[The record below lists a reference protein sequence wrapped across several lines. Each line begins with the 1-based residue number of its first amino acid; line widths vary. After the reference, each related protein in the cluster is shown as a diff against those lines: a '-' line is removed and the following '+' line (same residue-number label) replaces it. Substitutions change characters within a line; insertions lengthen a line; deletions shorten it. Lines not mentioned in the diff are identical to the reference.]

1 MKKKLILFI
10 ATALTLSACDD
21 LFEPAIENHQ
31 QVDQMYDDQEYMRG
45 VLQTVYSQIPGYYD
59 NSEYATD
66 DAVTN
71 EPGNTFMQMATGA
84 WTNTSYNPLSQW
96 TNSFNAIQ
104 YIHLYLLHA
113 PNVTWSTNEEQNAL
127 FARRLEG
134 EAYGLRGM
142 FYYFLMRAHAGFGTN
157 GELLGVPLVLEFMEG
172 GNANYNMPRAS
183 FQECVDQINS
193 DLKRAEE
200 LLPLEYNDVTEV
212 PAKFQDI
219 CTDIANYNNVMG
231 DKAHLLFNGLAAKAF
246 RARLALLA
254 ASPLYQDASNATTWA
269 DAADLTADVLDY
281 NGGLGSF
288 ETDPVRGLEYYSPTV
303 VSSISNGNNPKE
315 ILWRNNSNSK
325 SSSGGDKDQESANF
339 PPSLYGT
346 GRMNPS
352 QNLVDAFPMVN
363 GYPID
368 DVNSGY
374 DANNPYANRDPRL
387 DKYILHN
394 GSVISETS
402 VTINITNGSADG
414 INVTQNSSTRTG
426 YYMKKRLRWDV
437 SCDPAASANQPH
449 YTPRIRYTEMYLNY
463 AEAANEAWG
472 PKGTGSHGYSAY
484 DVIKAIRLRAGIG
497 GTDDP
502 YLEACANSQEQMRE
516 LIRNERRLELCFEG
530 FRFWDVR
537 RWKVDMNLLNEP
549 VYGLQWNGESYERFL
564 VEERSYEDYMYFS
577 PIPNSEVLKY
587 DQLIQNK
594 GWE

>member
-21 LFEPAIENHQ
+21 LFEPAIENNQ
-31 QVDQMYDDQEYMRG
+31 IVEQMYGDQEYMRG
-45 VLQTVYSQIPGYYD
+45 ILHTVYSQVPNYYD
-59 NSEYATD
+59 NGDYATD

-71 EPGNTFMQMATGA
+71 EPGNYFMQMATGA

-96 TNSFNAIQ
+96 TNSYNAIQ
-104 YIHLYLLHA
+104 YINLYLLHA
-113 PNVTWSTNEEQNAL
+113 PNVTWSTNEEQNVL

-142 FYYFLMRAHAGFGTN
+142 FYYYLMRAHAGFGTN
-157 GELLGVPLVLEFMEG
+157 GELLGVPLFLEFLEG
-172 GNANYNMPRAS
+172 ANANYNLPRAS

-193 DLKRAEE
+193 DLQRAEE
-200 LLPLEYNDVTEV
+200 LLPLEYDDVTEV
-212 PAKFQDI
+212 PAKFQNV

-231 DKAHLLFNGLAAKAF
+231 SKARGLMNGLIAKAF
-246 RARLALLA
+246 RAQMALLA
-254 ASPLYQDASNATTWA
+254 ASPLYQDASNTTDWETAA
-269 DAADLTADVLDY
+269 DAAAEVLDY
-281 NGGLGSF
+281 RGGVSGL
-288 ETDPVRGLEYYSPTV
+288 DPDGVEYYSAAITNALGDGVNPAEIIWRTNKDGG
-303 VSSISNGNNPKE
+303 SNT
-315 ILWRNNSNSK
+315 
-325 SSSGGDKDQESANF
+325 QESANF
-339 PPSLYGT
+339 PPSLYGI

-352 QNLVDAFPMVN
+352 QNLVDAFPMAN

-368 DVNSGY
+368 DANSGY
-374 DANNPYANRDPRL
+374 NANDPYANRDPRL

-394 GSVISETS
+394 GSVISEKG
-402 VTINITNGSADG
+402 VTINITNGNADG
-414 INVTQNSSTRTG
+414 INTTESRSTRTG
-426 YYMKKRLRWDV
+426 YYMKKRMRWDV
-437 SCDPAASANQPH
+437 NLDPGASTNQPH

-484 DVIKAIRLRAGIG
+484 DVIKAIRQRAGIG

-502 YLEACANSQEQMRE
+502 YLEACANSQDKMRE
-516 LIRNERRLELCFEG
+516 LIRNERRLELCFDG

-537 RWKVDMNLLNEP
+537 RWKLDLNEP
-549 VYGLQWNGESYERFL
+549 VYGLQWNGENYERFL

-577 PIPNSEVLKY
+577 PIPNSEILKY